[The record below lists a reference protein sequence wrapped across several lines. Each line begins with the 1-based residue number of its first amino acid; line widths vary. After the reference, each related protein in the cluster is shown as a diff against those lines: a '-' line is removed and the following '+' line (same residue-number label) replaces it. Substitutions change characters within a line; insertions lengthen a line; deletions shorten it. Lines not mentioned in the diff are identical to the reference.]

1 VVSWEDKPLMLCSL
15 ACFISFI
22 TYGASM
28 ATLGASVPEL
38 ASRFD
43 KQVSQFSVAF
53 AFRGALRLGRGG
65 EGVCCDVM

>member
-1 VVSWEDKPLMLCSL
+1 VSWEDKPLILCSL

-38 ASRFD
+38 AQRFGKD
-43 KQVSQFSVAF
+43 IPSFSVAF
-53 AFRGALRLGRGG
+53 AFRGACA
-65 EGVCCDVM
+65 EVWVYVSVSV